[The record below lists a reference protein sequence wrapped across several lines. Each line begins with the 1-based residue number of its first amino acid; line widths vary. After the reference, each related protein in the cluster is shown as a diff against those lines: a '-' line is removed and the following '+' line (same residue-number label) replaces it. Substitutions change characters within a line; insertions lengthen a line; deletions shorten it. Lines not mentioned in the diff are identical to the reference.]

1 MDKAF
6 GDFQT
11 PPALVEQVLSV
22 LQRQGKN
29 WTRLLEPTCGVGN
42 FLTGALK
49 ASYFNFQEAY
59 GIEIQAHHLE
69 EAKNS
74 TTFLP
79 PSQSLQWIQGSI
91 FDIRLNDEL
100 RWHTNGKL
108 LILGNPPWVTN
119 AELGRLNS
127 QNLPTKYN
135 VKRSMGLS
143 ARTGESNFDLAE
155 AVFHKL
161 ILELQDQ
168 NPTVAM
174 LCKTTVA
181 RNILLF
187 AHQQNL
193 PIRRSFIREIDAKRW
208 FGVAVKACLFYMEI
222 EAGCQSAPTPFFVDL
237 ETPTPSTV
245 VEVRGG
251 KMIADELNY
260 RSYQHLEGGCAL
272 TWRQGVKHDLAS
284 VMELTLDGEGWRNKL
299 GTHVEAEAERIFPL
313 LKGADLKRGDIASPT
328 RGIIITQYHLSEETD
343 QLAGQFPNLLAYLEQ
358 HRALFA
364 QRKSSIYRNRPAFAM
379 FGVGHYTF
387 VPYKVAVAGLYA
399 PPIFRL
405 VTPAHGK
412 PVIFDDTCY
421 FIACQSMAQARLL
434 NTLLNH
440 SVSQAFFA
448 SICFADAKRP
458 ITKGLLQRLNLVAV
472 LEHIGHDV
480 LLDLAKTHHA
490 NSSCEPIS
498 EQAWKEAFATLFV
511 DAQTQPLLL

>member
-22 LQRQGKN
+22 LQRQGKK

-42 FLTGALK
+42 FLMGALK
-49 ASYFNFQEAY
+49 SADFQLQEAY
-59 GIEIQAHHLE
+59 GIELQAQHLE
-69 EAKNS
+69 QAKGS
-74 TTFLP
+74 SRFLP
-79 PSQSLQWIQGSI
+79 PTQSVQWIQGSI
-91 FDIRLNDEL
+91 FDVRLKDEL
-100 RWHTNGKL
+100 SWNGTGEL

-119 AELGRLNS
+119 AELGRINS

-135 VKRSMGLS
+135 VKRSKGLS
-143 ARTGESNFDLAE
+143 AQTGESNFDLAE

-193 PIRRSFIREIDAKRW
+193 PIRRSFIREVDAKRW

-222 EAGCQSAPTPFFVDL
+222 EAGYQTAPTPFFTDL
-237 ETPTPSTV
+237 QTLTPSTV

-251 KMIADELNY
+251 KMVADELNY
-260 RSYQHLEGGCAL
+260 RDYQHLEGRCPL
-272 TWRQGVKHDLAS
+272 TWRQGVKHDVAA

-299 GTHVEAEAERIFPL
+299 GHPVEAEAERIFPL
-313 LKGADLKRGDIASPT
+313 MKGSDLHRGDKASPT

-343 QLAGQFPNLLAYLEQ
+343 HVIEQFPRLGAYLNQ

-364 QRKSSIYRNRPAFAM
+364 QRKSSIYRNRPPFAM
-379 FGVGHYTF
+379 FGVGQYTF
-387 VPYKVAVAGLYA
+387 APYKVAVAGLYA

-405 VTPAHGK
+405 VMPSQGRA
-412 PVIFDDTCY
+412 VIFDDTCY
-421 FIACQSMAQARLL
+421 FIPCQTIAQARLL
-434 NTLLNH
+434 TSLLNH
-440 SVSQAFFA
+440 PISQAFFA
-448 SICFADAKRP
+448 SIYFEDAKRP

-472 LEHIGHDV
+472 LEHIGHDE
-480 LLDLAKTHHA
+480 LLILAKTHHA
-490 NSSCEPIS
+490 ESLCEPIADRVWAEALGAMLL
-498 EQAWKEAFATLFV
+498 EQ
-511 DAQTQPLLL
+511 QTQPLLL